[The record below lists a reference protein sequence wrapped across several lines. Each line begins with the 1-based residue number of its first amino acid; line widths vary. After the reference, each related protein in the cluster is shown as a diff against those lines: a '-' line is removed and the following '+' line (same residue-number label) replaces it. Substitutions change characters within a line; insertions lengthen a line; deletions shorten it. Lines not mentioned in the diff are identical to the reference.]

1 MRSARTRSLHP
12 ISWRSLLL
20 PAELESLTDG
30 RICLSRQTF
39 WFSFVRSTQIRSRPL
54 PFGTSTIPAHQSVGP
69 STLEV
74 TSRSSIRCSSF
85 LTLSRSGRATLLGV
99 VTENAMAPSFRV
111 TLYVPSIQP
120 TPWKRWGNFWT
131 IGSFCVRTGST
142 CPTRLR
148 DSMAGLLSSGL
159 CRPCT
164 TYALVSQCFRFWA
177 SLHTCQLLLECVSQ
191 VHRVSCLGVLRDHSE
206 LLLLFLWN
214 YCHICSCVNLEFLQA
229 MVEI

>member
-1 MRSARTRSLHP
+1 MKVVRRAESFVNAICQNPMFASNFVKIFAPPSWAR
-12 ISWRSLLL
+12 IC
-20 PAELESLTDG
+20 LTDG

-39 WFSFVRSTQIRSRPL
+39 WFSFVRSAQIRSRPL

-74 TSRSSIRCSSF
+74 TSRSSIHCSSF

-99 VTENAMAPSFRV
+99 VRENAMAPSFRV

-131 IGSFCVRTGST
+131 IASFCVRTGST

-164 TYALVSQCFRFWA
+164 TYALVSEPPCILASYFW
-177 SLHTCQLLLECVSQ
+177 SVSARSTEYP
-191 VHRVSCLGVLRDHSE
+191 VWGC
-206 LLLLFLWN
+206 
-214 YCHICSCVNLEFLQA
+214 
-229 MVEI
+229 